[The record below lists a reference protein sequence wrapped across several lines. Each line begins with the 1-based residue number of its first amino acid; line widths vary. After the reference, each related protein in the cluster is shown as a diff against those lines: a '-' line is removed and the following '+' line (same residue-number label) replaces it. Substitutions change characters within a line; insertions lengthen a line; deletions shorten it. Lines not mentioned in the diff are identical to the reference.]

1 MYYIGKAAFHLAAL
15 SGSQDI
21 VKTLLDMKADIN
33 IQVGYACEFS
43 LFYELLMS
51 EKVEWK
57 T

>member
-51 EKVEWK
+51 GKPR
-57 T
+57 